1 MAVQRPFLMESNG
14 SRKKRTHLDVQGI
27 KGYPKQVK
35 GTISYCVFSVCL
47 VSVLFVFSFDSLPC
61 SITLFFIGSYSDAQP
76 AWDLLGRL
84 ARNDGRKGKTKCSGQ
99 VWLSLEKTLYGP
111 TLWLAKPSSWP
122 KNLGSRRALVQIP
135 PSYTSPNHKRIRLA
149 SEPAI
154 LVRRTEKPNQNSGHE
169 RSLQWIQQHGSS

>member
-1 MAVQRPFLMESNG
+1 MC
-14 SRKKRTHLDVQGI
+14 
-27 KGYPKQVK
+27 KGYPKLDK
-35 GTISYCVFSVCL
+35 RTISYCVFSVCL
-47 VSVLFVFSFDSLPC
+47 VSVLFVFRFDSIFLFYY
-61 SITLFFIGSYSDAQP
+61 SILYRIVLGCA

-84 ARNDGRKGKTKCSGQ
+84 ARNDGRKRKTKCSGQ
-99 VWLSLEKTLYGP
+99 VWLSLEKTSWWP
-111 TLWLAKPSSWP
+111 TLWLAKPTSWP

-169 RSLQWIQQHGSS
+169 RCLQWIQQHGSS